1 MGGGNSLTHTF
12 VYAPSKAGRFG
23 SVLDFF
29 CVPVI
34 ASEAKQS
41 RPRTCSLDCFVVP
54 PRNDAKR
61 EWGRSPVWNPPTP
74 FAKGDERSPESLN
87 FES

>member
-29 CVPVI
+29 VPL
-34 ASEAKQS
+34 SKGGQGGFKL
-41 RPRTCSLDCFVVP
+41 PPYSLTEG
-54 PRNDAKR
+54 DA
-61 EWGRSPVWNPPTP
+61 RSGS
-74 FAKGDERSPESLN
+74 ADLYLN
-87 FES
+87 IK